1 MCWPNLRTCLNF
13 YSRGRWPSP
22 GKTAWWTRT
31 YREYI
36 YWQISW
42 VKQRGGP
49 TNHSK
54 NTELQ
59 GKGRSPIIDS
69 AQSIQALVGNMNC
82 KLYTTTSNK
91 AGRRMT
97 ESREEEYRTRIH
109 QLTVLDPES
118 WHEQTKNPWFG
129 EGETSAI
136 CERLL
141 VDHLYAQLGFVE
153 FKSCAG
159 RNVPEKLKKTPC
171 EWAHFL
177 QAMPTVSVGSVQWT
191 LLSLTYEANWPSH
204 TSLTFCLSQ
213 PLVLPAKNGTHHPTL
228 GPGWVSSF
236 NCWHGEKEEEKLY
249 KKSAKLNIWN
259 GGGVICL
266 IGCFDAING
275 YVKWTELMR
284 RYD

>member
-22 GKTAWWTRT
+22 GQTAWWTRT

-82 KLYTTTSNK
+82 KLFTTTSNK
-91 AGRRMT
+91 ADRRMT
-97 ESREEEYRTRIH
+97 KSREEEYRTRIH
-109 QLTVLDPES
+109 QVTVLDPES

-171 EWAHFL
+171 SGHTFCKQCRLWAWVQYNEHYCHW
-177 QAMPTVSVGSVQWT
+177 PTKPT
-191 LLSLTYEANWPSH
+191 DHPTRLWPSVYLNRWY
-204 TSLTFCLSQ
+204 SLPKMEPIT
-213 PLVLPAKNGTHHPTL
+213 P
-228 GPGWVSSF
+228 
-236 NCWHGEKEEEKLY
+236 
-249 KKSAKLNIWN
+249 
-259 GGGVICL
+259 
-266 IGCFDAING
+266 
-275 YVKWTELMR
+275 R
-284 RYD
+284 